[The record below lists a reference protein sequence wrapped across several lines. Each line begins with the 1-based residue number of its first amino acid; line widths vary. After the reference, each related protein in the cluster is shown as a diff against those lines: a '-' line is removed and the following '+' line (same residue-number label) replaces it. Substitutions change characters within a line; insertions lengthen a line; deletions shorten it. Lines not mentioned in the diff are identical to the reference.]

1 MESQMTVQK
10 LDVFTLTSNATSNDE
25 EYSIPLCIDDIISI
39 CREYNKLGG
48 QIQNQVETILEIGI
62 EESIKTGS
70 VKKESLPHIKNFLK
84 QITKNVYFGDAT
96 AQAEECIYLIEN
108 FQNKQIKYS
117 SAN

>member
-1 MESQMTVQK
+1 MTVQK
-10 LDVFTLTSNATSNDE
+10 LVGSTLSSNATSNDE

-48 QIQNQVETILEIGI
+48 NIQNQVETILDLGI
-62 EESIKTGS
+62 EDSIKAGS
-70 VKKESLPHIKNFLK
+70 VKRESLPHIKDFLK

-108 FQNKQIKYS
+108 FQNKQTKHIIFS